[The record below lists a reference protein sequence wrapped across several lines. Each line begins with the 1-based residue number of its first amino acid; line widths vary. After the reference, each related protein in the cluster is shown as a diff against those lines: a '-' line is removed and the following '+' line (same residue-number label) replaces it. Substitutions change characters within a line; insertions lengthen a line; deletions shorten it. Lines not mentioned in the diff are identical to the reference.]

1 MESIILRSATI
12 YLFIFIV
19 LRMGGKRALSEM
31 TTFDLVLV
39 LIISEATQQALIN
52 DDHSIVGAML
62 AIVTLVSFDLLMS
75 VITTRSKV
83 TDKILNGVPMF
94 LIEQGKLHEDRLKKA
109 NITIDDVLEAGRKL
123 HGLEN
128 LNEIKSA
135 VLEKD
140 GKISII
146 PIFKDKLLQ
155 LMKQG

>member
-1 MESIILRSATI
+1 MESVILRSAII

-62 AIVTLVSFDLLMS
+62 AIVTLVSFDLVMS
-75 VITTRSKV
+75 VLTTRSPV
-83 TDKILNGVPMF
+83 ADKILNGVPMF
-94 LIEQGKLHEDRLKKA
+94 LIEQGKLYEDRLKKA
-109 NITIDDVLEAGRKL
+109 NITVEDILEAGRKL

-135 VLEKD
+135 ILEKD
-140 GKISII
+140 GKISIV
-146 PIFKDKLLQ
+146 PTFKDKLLE
-155 LMKQG
+155 LMKK